1 MRYPEYWDFRLSDQ
15 WSIYAAFQLRRLWR
29 VRSFDRFFVFAACA
43 KLIANTATIS
53 PANIPA
59 VRHCDEVVTV
69 QITIAI
75 AQAPSTIA
83 MIAKIRSIEII
94 VNLLCYDVST
104 RSLP

>member
-1 MRYPEYWDFRLSDQ
+1 MADIHF
-15 WSIYAAFQLRRLWR
+15 RRLWR
-29 VRSFDRFFVFAACA
+29 VRFWDLLFVLAACA

-75 AQAPSTIA
+75 AVAPRTIA

-104 RSLP
+104 RSLLM